1 MVVSKMVAEE
11 NVDDL
16 TYQHVYITYSKD
28 CDTRLLGTSG
38 GFITELNRF
47 LFEENK
53 IKSSIAYFFSGKE
66 LFKPLIIYKSQ
77 DIVQAGSI
85 YHEVDLLNFLK
96 SNIDKIKSPIFITC
110 LPCQCNPI
118 EILMKSHN
126 IEYVLVSL
134 ICSQQCEKNATYDFL
149 KRQRIDIN
157 NVMDLRYRGNGWP
170 SGMQVIEKDGEKH
183 FFHNSKSEWNM
194 YFHSTI
200 YTMKRCFYCNKTF
213 GTNADF
219 SVSDPWIPRY
229 SKKDAIGHS
238 IVGVTSS
245 QANQILKKMEK
256 SNRIKILEEISLNE
270 FFNSQLGAVQKK
282 KAYKNFYFYKKA
294 IAFFRTS
301 TYKNFFNKYPKLH
314 NTINKF
320 CRYFFVKM
328 V

>member
-1 MVVSKMVAEE
+1 MKGSIAGKTLALVKNSVLEDKALSAWLVSVKKGFVA
-11 NVDDL
+11 
-16 TYQHVYITYSKD
+16 
-28 CDTRLLGTSG
+28 
-38 GFITELNRF
+38 F
-47 LFEENK
+47 LF
-53 IKSSIAYFFSGKE
+53 Y
-66 LFKPLIIYKSQ
+66 
-77 DIVQAGSI
+77 
-85 YHEVDLLNFLK
+85 
-96 SNIDKIKSPIFITC
+96 
-110 LPCQCNPI
+110 
-118 EILMKSHN
+118 
-126 IEYVLVSL
+126 
-134 ICSQQCEKNATYDFL
+134 
-149 KRQRIDIN
+149 
-157 NVMDLRYRGNGWP
+157 DLRK
-170 SGMQVIEKDGEKH
+170 VLIEKDGEKH
-183 FFHNSKSEWNM
+183 FFHKSKSEWNM